1 MMKTKVLF
9 LTMVCLPFM
18 AAHAE
23 SYAYLTFQKA
33 DGTVVS
39 IDVESLEMTLQDGK
53 LTYTNSVG
61 TGTLTL
67 ADLAAMY
74 FSASDAT
81 AITPVVVDS
90 TDGKVEVFSLKG
102 TSYGTFSSV
111 KAVQGSVP
119 AGMYIVKMANGKT
132 LKITVK

>member
-1 MMKTKVLF
+1 MKTKVLF

-53 LTYTNSVG
+53 LTYTNSAG

-67 ADLAAMY
+67 SDLAAMY

-81 AITPVVVDS
+81 AITPVVVSS

>member
-23 SYAYLTFQKA
+23 GYAYLTFQKA

-53 LTYTNSVG
+53 LTYTNSAG

-81 AITPVVVDS
+81 AITPVVVSS

-119 AGMYIVKMANGKT
+119 AGMYIIKMANGKT

>member
-53 LTYTNSVG
+53 LTYTNSAG

-81 AITPVVVDS
+81 AITPVVVGS

-119 AGMYIVKMANGKT
+119 AGMYIIKMANGKT

>member
-33 DGTVVS
+33 DGMVVS
-39 IDVESLEMTLQDGK
+39 IGVESLEMTLHDGK
-53 LTYTNSVG
+53 LTYTNSAG

-119 AGMYIVKMANGKT
+119 AGMYIIKMANGKT